1 MPPRRNYNFEKRQ
14 KDQARKDK
22 KAEKLQRKRDR
33 AAQRESGDAT
43 PDDQSDEAAEP
54 ADADP
59 TTTE

>member
-1 MPPRRNYNFEKRQ
+1 MPPRRNYNFETRQ

-33 AAQRESGDAT
+33 AAQREAGDTT
-43 PDDQSDEAAEP
+43 PDEPDEAAEP